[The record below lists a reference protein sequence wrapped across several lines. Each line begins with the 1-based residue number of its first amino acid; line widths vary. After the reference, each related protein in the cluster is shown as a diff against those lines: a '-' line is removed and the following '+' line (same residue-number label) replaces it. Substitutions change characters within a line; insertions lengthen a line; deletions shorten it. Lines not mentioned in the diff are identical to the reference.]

1 MNDTSSYPELFDGLY
16 EYKSEYKYQNKAID
30 WHSFDHL
37 KQIAYQNFERILIE
51 VEKVTICYLVKLVKY
66 YFSVRSL
73 CHLIDYF
80 LNSSLEKI

>member
-66 YFSVRSL
+66 F
-73 CHLIDYF
+73 
-80 LNSSLEKI
+80 